1 MKLVFNPLY
10 RNRKNLK
17 LLLWLSLL
25 VSLIVI
31 PGTAEANRWELI
43 PEKPVVG
50 DTIEIK
56 GANFTG
62 EAAEVLVS
70 FEKDV
75 PVSEGRYEYLL
86 ENVEIPP
93 GFKNLFSVQAIGADD
108 LNVRVKMVLWVSRT
122 AKAKEGVASVSQ
134 SAVPPGTYQIRID
147 GKSNA
152 SDVKLKITGLQQV
165 KVDSGNFSY
174 KYNTRSIP
182 AGSFEIKVGDV
193 TKQVNLQ
200 PAENLPSDV
209 TPQSGQKENSKEDFS
224 GDWKTWNILVGGAL
238 TGVIL
243 LLFYSRI
250 KKR

>member
-1 MKLVFNPLY
+1 MLSRGATFVKLVFNSLQTQ
-10 RNRKNLK
+10 RSRKNLK
-17 LLLWLSLL
+17 LLLWLSLF
-25 VSLIVI
+25 VSLIAI
-31 PGTAEANRWELI
+31 PGTAVANSLELI
-43 PEKPVVG
+43 PENPVVG
-50 DTIEIK
+50 DTIEIR

-62 EAAEVLVS
+62 ETADVLVS

-75 PVSEGRYEYLL
+75 QVSEGRYEYLL

-93 GFKNLFSVQAIGADD
+93 GFNNQFTVQAVGADD

-122 AKAKEGVASVSQ
+122 AKAKEGIASVSQ

-147 GKSNA
+147 GKSKA
-152 SDVKLKITGLQQV
+152 SDVKLKITGLQQM

-174 KYNTRSIP
+174 KYNTISIP

-193 TKQVNLQ
+193 AKQVTLK
-200 PAENLPSDV
+200 PAE
-209 TPQSGQKENSKEDFS
+209 TPQSGQKEDFL
-224 GDWKTWNILVGGAL
+224 GDWKNWNILVGGAL